1 MNLLH
6 ELYDVA
12 ARRAPGDVAV
22 TAGPEQ
28 ITFAGVVASGR
39 RIAAGLGDAGLRR
52 GDRLVIVAPPSVI
65 LPAVLYAAART
76 GVIFVV
82 LHEQLRGGPLRH
94 VLDDCR
100 PALVLSDDAEV
111 RALAIEAGTSAA
123 DLSGL
128 LARAPRDG
136 LPPGGEPLAV
146 DPACLVYTS
155 GSTARPN
162 AVVSTHQQV
171 LFAVTAIQ
179 DAVGYRPADVV
190 FCPSPASFDY
200 GLYQLFLG
208 ALSGARVHLAGLA
221 ATGPGLLGAL
231 ATTGATVLAAVPSTA
246 ETLVRL
252 LGRGGRPPALRLLT
266 TTGAAM
272 PADLLQALRERVP
285 GLRIQVMY
293 GLTECK
299 RVAIMPPDGD
309 LDRPGSCGRPLA
321 GTEVFTIDGQG
332 RRQPAGTTGEL
343 VVRGPHVM
351 SGYWRRPELT
361 ADRYRVEEGLTRQ
374 LRTGDQGRVDAGGWV
389 YVDGRTDDI
398 YKERGYRVSATEVE
412 AAARRIPRVS
422 SVAVLPPR
430 DGRRSVLVAVT
441 DLTPETVLDRLRDHL
456 EVFKIPQRCLVV
468 DDLPLTRNGK
478 VDRSALTS
486 LAADGA

>member
-1 MNLLH
+1 MTLLH
-6 ELYDVA
+6 ELYDAA
-12 ARRAPGDVAV
+12 ARRAPDEVAV
-22 TAGPEQ
+22 TAGTER
-28 ITFAGVVASGR
+28 ITFAELAALGR
-39 RIAAGLGDAGLRR
+39 RIAAALCDAGLRR
-52 GDRLVIVAPPSVI
+52 GDRLVVVAPPSVV

-76 GVIFVV
+76 GVVFVV
-82 LHEQLRGGPLRH
+82 LHEQVRGAPLRH
-94 VLDDCR
+94 VLDDCE
-100 PALVLSDDAEV
+100 PALVLSDDPDV
-111 RALAIEAGTSAA
+111 RATAAAAGTAAA

-128 LARAPRDG
+128 PGRAPAAG
-136 LPPGGEPLAV
+136 LPPGGEPLTV
-146 DPACLVYTS
+146 DPVCLVYTS
-155 GSTARPN
+155 GSTALPN
-162 AVVSTHQQV
+162 AVVCTHDQV
-171 LFAVTAIQ
+171 LFAVAAIQ
-179 DAVGYRPADVV
+179 RELGYRRGDVV

-221 ATGPGLLGAL
+221 ATGPGLLGRL
-231 ATTGATVLAAVPSTA
+231 AETGATVLPAVPSTA

-252 LGRGGRPPALRLLT
+252 VSRGGRPPALRLLT

-272 PADLLQALRERVP
+272 PADLLRALRQCVP

-321 GTEVFTIDGQG
+321 GTEVFTVDGRG

-361 ADRYRVEEGLTRQ
+361 AERYRVEEGRVVQ
-374 LRTGDQGRVDAGGWV
+374 LRTGDQGRVAAGGWV

-398 YKERGYRVSATEVE
+398 YKERGYRVSVTEVE
-412 AAARRIPRVS
+412 AAARLIPLVS
-422 SVAVLPPR
+422 SAAVLPPR

-441 DLTPETVLDRLRDHL
+441 ALAPAEVLHRLREHL
-456 EVFKIPQRCLVV
+456 EVFKIPQRCAVV
-468 DDLPLTRNGK
+468 AGLPLTRNGK
-478 VDRSALTS
+478 VDRAALTA
-486 LAADGA
+486 LVAGDA